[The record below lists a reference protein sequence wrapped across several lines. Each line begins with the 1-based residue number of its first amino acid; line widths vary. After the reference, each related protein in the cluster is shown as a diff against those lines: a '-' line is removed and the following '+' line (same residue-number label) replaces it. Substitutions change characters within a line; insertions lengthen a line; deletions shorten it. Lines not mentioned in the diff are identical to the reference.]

1 MDSDSTL
8 SQLPTNQY
16 LLAQLEEL
24 KIKYA
29 VMVEANG
36 VLSNQNRELES
47 LSEQFQLKYQEA
59 ETRCKTQAIARKTK
73 DYQFCKAI
81 VKLEQLENIN
91 AATTS
96 EVQASVLIAWVVNL
110 FNIRS
115 QD

>member
-29 VMVEANG
+29 VMVKAND
-36 VLSNQNRELES
+36 VLSNQNQELES
-47 LSEQFQLKYQEA
+47 LNQEA
-59 ETRCKTQAIARKTK
+59 VNRCKTQAIATKTK

-96 EVQASVLIAWVVNL
+96 EVQASVLIA
-110 FNIRS
+110 
-115 QD
+115 